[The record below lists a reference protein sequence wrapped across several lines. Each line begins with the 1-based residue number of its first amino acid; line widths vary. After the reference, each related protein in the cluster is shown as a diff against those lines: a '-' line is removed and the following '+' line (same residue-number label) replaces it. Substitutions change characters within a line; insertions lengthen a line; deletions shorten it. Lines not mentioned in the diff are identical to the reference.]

1 MSNYFFIVIGVLIY
15 KKLKNN
21 LLKIKFL
28 LIVSHN
34 LVLNVLWVYLI

>member
-1 MSNYFFIVIGVLIY
+1 MLLGMLIY

-34 LVLNVLWVYLI
+34 LVLSVLWVYLI